1 MQSAI
6 TITGQSPGIL
16 IRKIQGVRV
25 AMKREQ
31 FSSSLGFVLAAAG
44 SAVGIG
50 NLVAF
55 PVMASKNGGAAFLM
69 MYAFFVF
76 FICLPVM
83 LAEMSLGRHTR
94 QNPLG
99 AYTEIGQNR
108 AWRTVG
114 WMSVITPFMIGV
126 FYLVITVWIFG
137 YLAKSVMGQL
147 NELAAP
153 DSFGVFIN
161 SNELFVYMVVVIGLT
176 FLILQGGVKQGIEKA
191 SRILMPM
198 LFIMLIALVIYVMTL
213 DNAML
218 GVKFFLIPEF
228 DKLTGKVLNGALA
241 QAFFSLSLAMGI
253 LITYGSYIQKNNN
266 IVHAGKMVAGLSV
279 LVACCSGLLILPA
292 VFSFNPDIQLST
304 LSESSISMIFTFLPK
319 IFLAMQAD
327 IGYFGA
333 SFIAGFF
340 FLLVFFAALT
350 SLVSIIEVPVASLM
364 DGKGVSRRTALYSL
378 GAVMILLSVISALS
392 FGRVEMFSNL
402 LSYGGVNKS
411 FFDLVYDIFYET
423 ILPLNGFL
431 LCLFVIYRWKKHNL
445 DAEISQGNST
455 FAGSLL
461 QKYVNFSLGTFIPLI
476 LAVIF
481 VNTVST
487 IFFGKNLLF

>member
-1 MQSAI
+1 
-6 TITGQSPGIL
+6 
-16 IRKIQGVRV
+16 
-25 AMKREQ
+25 MKREQ

-55 PVMASKNGGAAFLM
+55 PVMASKNGGAAFLI

-99 AYTEIGQNR
+99 AYTEIGQSR
-108 AWRTVG
+108 AWRTAG

-147 NELAAP
+147 TELAAP
-153 DSFGVFIN
+153 DSFNSFIN
-161 SNELFVYMVVVIGLT
+161 SNELFIYMAIVIGLT
-176 FLILQGGVKQGIEKA
+176 FAILQGGVKQGIEKA
-191 SRILMPM
+191 ARVLMPM
-198 LFIMLIALVIYVMTL
+198 LFVMLIALVIYVFTL

-266 IVHAGKMVAGLSV
+266 IVQAGKMVAGLSV

-292 VFSFNPDIQLST
+292 VFSFNPDIQLSE
-304 LSESSISMIFTFLPK
+304 LSESSIGMIFMFLPK
-319 IFLAMQAD
+319 IFLALQAD

-333 SFIAGFF
+333 SFIASFF

-364 DGKGVSRRTALYSL
+364 DGKGVSRRKALYTL
-378 GAVMILLSVISALS
+378 GAVMIALAVVSALS
-392 FGRVEMFSNL
+392 FGRVEFLTNL
-402 LSYGGVNKS
+402 TSYGLGSDGMPTVKS
-411 FFDLVYDIFYET
+411 FFQIVVDVFYET
-423 ILPLNGFL
+423 ILPLNGLL
-431 LCLFVIYRWKKHNL
+431 LCLFVSYRWKKHNL
-445 DAEISQGNST
+445 DAEISQGNSS

>member
-1 MQSAI
+1 
-6 TITGQSPGIL
+6 
-16 IRKIQGVRV
+16 
-25 AMKREQ
+25 MKREQ

-55 PVMASKNGGAAFLM
+55 PVMASKNGGAAFLI
-69 MYAFFVF
+69 MYAIFVF

-99 AYTEIGQNR
+99 AYSEIGQNR

-137 YLAKSVMGQL
+137 YLGKSVLGQL
-147 NELAAP
+147 NELAGP
-153 DSFGVFIN
+153 DSFGNFIN
-161 SNELFVYMVVVIGLT
+161 SNELFVYMAVVIGLT

-191 SRILMPM
+191 ARVLMPM
-198 LFIMLIALVIYVMTL
+198 LFIMLIALVLYVFTL

-253 LITYGSYIQKNNN
+253 LITYGSYIQKDNN
-266 IVHAGKMVAGLSV
+266 IVQAGKMVAGLSL

-292 VFSFNPDIQLST
+292 VFSFNPDIQIST

-378 GAVMILLSVISALS
+378 GGVMIALAVVCALS
-392 FGRVEMFSNL
+392 FGRVEFFTQL
-402 LSYGGVNKS
+402 TAYGLNAEGTPIVKS
-411 FFDLVYDIFYET
+411 FFDVVYDVFYET
-423 ILPLNGFL
+423 ILPLNGLL
-431 LCLFVIYRWKKHNL
+431 LCLFVIYRWKKHNF

-455 FAGSLL
+455 FAGSFL

>member
-1 MQSAI
+1 
-6 TITGQSPGIL
+6 
-16 IRKIQGVRV
+16 
-25 AMKREQ
+25 MKREQ

-55 PVMASKNGGAAFLM
+55 PVMASKNGGAAFLI

-147 NELAAP
+147 TELAGP
-153 DSFGVFIN
+153 DSFGSFIN
-161 SNELFVYMVVVIGLT
+161 SNELFVYMVIVIGLT
-176 FLILQGGVKQGIEKA
+176 FAILQGGVKQGIEKA
-191 SRILMPM
+191 ARVLMPM
-198 LFIMLIALVIYVMTL
+198 LFIMLIALVLYVFTL

-218 GVKFFLIPEF
+218 GVKFFLVPEF

-253 LITYGSYIQKNNN
+253 LITYGSYIQKDNN
-266 IVHAGKMVAGLSV
+266 IVHAGKMVAGLSL

-292 VFSFNPDIQLST
+292 VFSFNPDIQIST

-364 DGKGVSRRTALYSL
+364 DGKGVSRRTALFSL
-378 GAVMILLSVISALS
+378 GAVMIALAVVCALS
-392 FGRVEMFSNL
+392 FGRVEIFSNL

-411 FFDLVYDIFYET
+411 FFDVVYDIFYET
-423 ILPLNGFL
+423 ILPLNGLL
-431 LCLFVIYRWKKHNL
+431 LCLFVIYRWKKHNF
-445 DAEISQGNST
+445 DAEISQGNAS

-461 QKYVNFSLGTFIPLI
+461 QKYVNFSLGTFIPFI

>member
-1 MQSAI
+1 
-6 TITGQSPGIL
+6 
-16 IRKIQGVRV
+16 
-25 AMKREQ
+25 MKREQ

-55 PVMASKNGGAAFLM
+55 PVMASKNGGAAFLI

-99 AYTEIGQNR
+99 AYSEIGQNR
-108 AWRTVG
+108 AWRSVG
-114 WMSVITPFMIGV
+114 WMSVVTPFMIGV

-137 YLAKSVMGQL
+137 YLGKSVLGQL
-147 NELAAP
+147 TELAGP
-153 DSFGVFIN
+153 QSFGNFIN
-161 SNELFVYMVVVIGLT
+161 SNELFVYMAVVVGLT

-191 SRILMPM
+191 ARVLMPM
-198 LFIMLIALVIYVMTL
+198 LFIMLIVLVIYVMTL

-218 GVKFFLIPEF
+218 GVRFFLIPEF

-333 SFIAGFF
+333 SFIASFF

-364 DGKGVSRRTALYSL
+364 DGKGVSRRAALFTL
-378 GAVMILLSVISALS
+378 GSGMIVLAIICALS
-392 FGRVEMFSNL
+392 FGRVELFSNL
-402 LSYGGVNKS
+402 LNYGGVSKS

-423 ILPLNGFL
+423 ILPLNGLL
-431 LCLFVIYRWKKHNL
+431 LCLFVIYRWKKHNF
-445 DAEISQGNST
+445 DAEISQGNDS

-481 VNTVST
+481 INTVST
-487 IFFGKNLLF
+487 IFLGKNLLF

>member
-1 MQSAI
+1 
-6 TITGQSPGIL
+6 
-16 IRKIQGVRV
+16 
-25 AMKREQ
+25 MKREQ

-55 PVMASKNGGAAFLM
+55 PVMASKNGGAAFLI
-69 MYAFFVF
+69 MYAVFVF

-147 NELAAP
+147 NELAGP
-153 DSFGVFIN
+153 DSFDVFIN
-161 SNELFVYMVVVIGLT
+161 SNELFIYMAVVIGLT
-176 FLILQGGVKQGIEKA
+176 FAILQGGVKQGIEKA
-191 SRILMPM
+191 ARVLMPM
-198 LFIMLIALVIYVMTL
+198 LFIMLIALVIYVFTL

-218 GVKFFLIPEF
+218 GVKFFLIPDF

-266 IVHAGKMVAGLSV
+266 IVQAGKMVAGLSV

-292 VFSFNPDIQLST
+292 VFSFNPDIQLSE
-304 LSESSISMIFTFLPK
+304 LSESSIGMIFMFLPK
-319 IFLAMQAD
+319 IFLALQAD

-333 SFIAGFF
+333 SFIASFF

-350 SLVSIIEVPVASLM
+350 SLVSIIEVPVCSLM
-364 DGKGVSRRTALYSL
+364 DSKGVSRRAALYTL
-378 GAVMILLSVISALS
+378 GGAMIVLSVISALS
-392 FGRVEMFSNL
+392 FGRVELFSNL

-411 FFDLVYDIFYET
+411 FFALVYDIFYET

-455 FAGSLL
+455 FAGSVL

>member
-1 MQSAI
+1 
-6 TITGQSPGIL
+6 
-16 IRKIQGVRV
+16 
-25 AMKREQ
+25 MKREQ

-55 PVMASKNGGAAFLM
+55 PVMASKNGGAAFLI

-99 AYTEIGQNR
+99 AYTEIGKTA
-108 AWRTVG
+108 AWRGVG
-114 WMSVITPFMIGV
+114 WLSVLTPFMIGV

-137 YLAKSVMGQL
+137 YLAKSSMGQL
-147 NELAAP
+147 TELAGTS
-153 DSFGVFIN
+153 SFGSFIN
-161 SNELFVYMVVVIGLT
+161 SNELFIYMAIVVGLT

-191 SRILMPM
+191 AKVLMPL
-198 LFIMLIALVIYVMTL
+198 LFLMLIVLVIYVLTL

-218 GVKFFLIPEF
+218 GVKFFLVPDF
-228 DKLTGKVLNGALA
+228 SKMTGQVLNGALA

-266 IVHAGKMVAGLSV
+266 IVHAGKMVAGLSL

-292 VFSFNPDIQLST
+292 AFSFNPDIQISE

-333 SFIAGFF
+333 SFVASFF

-364 DGKGVSRRTALYSL
+364 DGKGVSRRTALYTL
-378 GAVMILLSVISALS
+378 GGAMIVLAIISALS
-392 FGRVEMFSNL
+392 FGRVDIFTSL
-402 LSYGGVNKS
+402 TSYGAGADGLAINKS
-411 FFDLVYDIFYET
+411 FFDLIYDIFYET
-423 ILPLNGFL
+423 ILPLNGLL
-431 LCLFVIYRWKKHNL
+431 LCLFVIYRWKKVNL
-445 DAEISQGNST
+445 DAEISQGNSS
-455 FAGSLL
+455 FAGSIL
-461 QKYVNFSLGTFIPLI
+461 QKYINFSLGTFIPLI

-481 VNTVST
+481 INTVST
-487 IFFGKNLLF
+487 IFFGNNLLFN